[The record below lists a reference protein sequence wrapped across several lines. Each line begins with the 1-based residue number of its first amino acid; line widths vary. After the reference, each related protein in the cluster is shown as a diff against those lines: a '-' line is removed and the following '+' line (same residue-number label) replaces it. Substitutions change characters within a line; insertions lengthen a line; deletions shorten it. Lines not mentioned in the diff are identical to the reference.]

1 MRARNSFSKL
11 QGLLYSTLN
20 ISSSPHFEI
29 APSRMVPGVY
39 WAEMSSSPFLENPL
53 EGRSAKLEIK
63 SQIVGIL
70 GYGDSGKP
78 GP

>member
-1 MRARNSFSKL
+1 M
-11 QGLLYSTLN
+11 N
-20 ISSSPHFEI
+20 IGSNRTI
-29 APSRMVPGVY
+29 TIDPSQMVPGVY
-39 WAEMSSSPFLENPL
+39 WATMSSSPFLENPL
-53 EGRSAKLEIK
+53 EGRTAKLQVQ